1 MKRRTFIKQSGLASV
16 ALLGLSG
23 YSFVENETSFTEAML
38 TGKGNDQLV
47 GTQHLMMK
55 EVQAAFDK
63 MKTEAAKSGIIT
75 QLVSAYRSYQRQAQI
90 WERKYNQFTA
100 EGTTPIEAIEKIIE
114 YSTIPGTSR
123 HHWGTDIDI
132 IQQIISPVENPL
144 HEKHFH
150 NNGKFCLLK
159 EWLDTNSESFGFY
172 EVYTNDINRKGFK
185 YEPWHFSYAPLS
197 IPMLKA
203 YKKLNIRDIITKNN
217 IKGSDYFTEDFIN
230 NYYNQ
235 HILDINKELV

>member
-1 MKRRTFIKQSGLASV
+1 MKRRTFIQQAGLGTIALAGFSGF
-16 ALLGLSG
+16 
-23 YSFVENETSFTEAML
+23 SFAGFEETFTEAML

-47 GTQHLMMK
+47 GTNIQMMK
-55 EVQAAFDK
+55 ETQTAFEK
-63 MKTEAAKSGIIT
+63 MKNEAAKEGIII
-75 QLVSAYRSYQRQAQI
+75 QIVSAYRSYQRQNQI
-90 WERKYNQFTA
+90 WERKYNQFTQ
-100 EGTTPIEAIEKIIE
+100 EGLTPIDAIYKIIE

-132 IQQIISPVENPL
+132 IQQTVSPVENPL

-150 NNGKFCLLK
+150 GNGKFCLLK
-159 EWLDTNSESFGFY
+159 EWLDKYSEDFGFY
-172 EVYTNDINRKGFK
+172 EVYTNNPARKGFK

-203 YKKLNIRDIITKNN
+203 YKKLDFKNIIFHNN
-217 IKGSDYFTEDFIN
+217 IKGNSNFTEEFIS

-235 HILDINKELV
+235 NILDVNKALV